1 MSDIIALNP
10 AMDLTAEDD
19 AASETPWQLTW
30 RQLRKNRFA
39 MGGGAILIV
48 LYSMAILANFLS
60 PYPITERSEQVY
72 QPPSSIVFHDD
83 RGAFTL
89 LPHTELQRLD
99 TSTQQYHVVPN
110 SAVPLN
116 FFVHGE
122 PYRLLGVL
130 PLNVHLVGTYGGT
143 PFHPLGT
150 DSDGRDVFSRL
161 MVGSQIS
168 LTIGIVA
175 ISISFTLGLLVGGI
189 AGYYGGAVDNVL
201 MRVCEVI
208 MSVPQ
213 FYLLIALA
221 GLLPATMDPRMTF
234 LLIIVI
240 LSFVSW
246 AGLARIIRG
255 ISLATRELEYVQA
268 ARALGDNDL
277 TIIRRHI
284 LPSTFTFATVSATL
298 AIPGYILAES
308 GLSFLGLGIKIPVP
322 SWGNMLSAAQDL
334 EVLTSKFWMLSPGL
348 MIFITVLAFNFLG
361 DGLRDALDPKLR
373 R

>member
-1 MSDIIALNP
+1 MAVRISPSTID
-10 AMDLTAEDD
+10 DSTDEDD

-39 MGGGAILIV
+39 MAGGGILIT
-48 LYSMAILANFLS
+48 LYSLAILANFLS
-60 PYPITERSEQVY
+60 PYPITERSERVY
-72 QPPSSIVFHDD
+72 QPPSPLVFRDS
-83 RGAFTL
+83 RGAFSL
-89 LPHTELQRLD
+89 SPHTQRMDLD
-99 TSTQQYHVVPN
+99 TSTQSYHVVPG
-110 SAVPLN
+110 SSVPLK
-116 FFVHGE
+116 FFVRGE
-122 PYRLLGVL
+122 SYRLLGIL
-130 PLNVHLVGTYGGT
+130 PLTVHLVGAPGDT
-143 PFHPLGT
+143 PYHPLGT

-175 ISISFTLGLLVGGI
+175 ICITFSIGLMVGGA
-189 AGYYGGAVDNVL
+189 AGYYGGVVDNVL
-201 MRVCEVI
+201 MRVCEVFL
-208 MSVPQ
+208 SVPQ

-221 GLLPATMDPRMTF
+221 GLLHATLDPRLTF

-240 LSFVSW
+240 LSFVGW
-246 AGLARIIRG
+246 AGLARVIRG
-255 ISLATRELEYVQA
+255 IALSTRELEYVQA
-268 ARALGDNDL
+268 ARALGVSDL
-277 TIIRRHI
+277 KIIRRHI
-284 LPSTFTFATVSATL
+284 LPSTFTYATVSATL
-298 AIPGYILAES
+298 AIPGYILSES

-334 EVLTSKFWMLSPGL
+334 EVLTSKFWMLSPGV

>member
-1 MSDIIALNP
+1 MTALS
-10 AMDLTAEDD
+10 TASPEELPDQEE
-19 AASETPWQLTW
+19 APSETPWQMTW

-39 MGGGAILIV
+39 MAGGVILIL

-60 PYPITERSEQVY
+60 PYPITEITERVY
-72 QPPSSIVFHDD
+72 QPPSPIVFHDAK
-83 RGAFTL
+83 GSFSIV
-89 LPHTELQRLD
+89 PHTERMDLNI
-99 TSTQQYHVVPN
+99 STQTYRVIPETAAALH
-110 SAVPLN
+110 

-122 PYRLLGVL
+122 AYRLLGIL
-130 PLNVHLVGTYGGT
+130 PLDIHLVGTRGDT

-168 LTIGIVA
+168 LSIGIVA
-175 ISISFTLGLLVGGI
+175 ISITFSIGLMVGGI

-201 MRVCEVI
+201 MRLCEMI
-208 MSVPQ
+208 MSIPQ

-221 GLLPATMDPRMTF
+221 GLLPPKLDPRLTF

-240 LSFVSW
+240 LSFVGW
-246 AGLARIIRG
+246 AGLARVIRG

-268 ARALGDNDL
+268 ARALGVSDL
-277 TIIRRHI
+277 KIIRRHI
-284 LPSTFTFATVSATL
+284 LPSAFTYATVAATL
-298 AIPGYILAES
+298 SIPGYILAEA
-308 GLSFLGLGIKIPVP
+308 GLSYLGLGIKIPMP
-322 SWGNMLSAAQDL
+322 SWGNMLTAAQNL
-334 EVLTSKFWMLSPGL
+334 EVITSKFWILSPVF